1 MGFRAESP
9 LEHRVFVAVLAYSTM
24 AAFVEPIGF
33 LLAFHHQTGNCV
45 ALSIRHP
52 TTVLQGC
59 QGDEPRYRPQV
70 GTVVRGG
77 RCLYIHCSCDI
88 DN

>member
-33 LLAFHHQTGNCV
+33 LLAFHHQTGNC
-45 ALSIRHP
+45 AARWNRSP
-52 TTVLQGC
+52 MTVLQGC
-59 QGDEPRYRPQV
+59 GRYEVTGQALIRKG
-70 GTVVRGG
+70 GTWG
-77 RCLYIHCSCDI
+77 RR
-88 DN
+88 